1 MSTALQHLRLMA
13 RNNAYA
19 NERLYEA
26 CCRLSQAEFDAERAG
41 FFPSILETLN
51 HILEVDRYYMDALCE
66 EGRGLAVYETPHLE
80 TAEQLKSAQAL
91 EDQRLIRFCDGLNE
105 VDLDRGVAQDRGRHG
120 VMHETIGS
128 TLLHLFQHQIH
139 HRGQVHAMLAGT
151 SVAPPQLDDFFL
163 EFGRHPVADKFMQ
176 YGNREETF

>member
-1 MSTALQHLRLMA
+1 MSTALQHLGLMA

-41 FFPSILETLN
+41 FFPSIRETLN
-51 HILEVDRYYMDALCE
+51 HNWEVDRYYLDALCE
-66 EGRGLAVYETPHLE
+66 EGKGLSVYDTPHLE
-80 TAEQLKSAQAL
+80 TAEKLRSAQTWQ
-91 EDQRLIRFCDGLNE
+91 DRQLILFCDELSE
-105 VDLDRGVAQDRGRHG
+105 TDLDRSVAQDRGNNG
-120 VMHETIGS
+120 VMRETIGN

-151 SVAPPQLDDFFL
+151 GVAPPQLDEFFL
-163 EFGRHPVADKFMQ
+163 EFDRHSAAEKHM
-176 YGNREETF
+176 